1 MLGEFEQLVML
12 AIIRTTDDAY
22 GIPIRDEIA
31 RRTGREPSLGAVYKT
46 LARLEEKGLVRS
58 RIGDPTP
65 QRGGRAK
72 RCFELTAAGRAE
84 LRYALS
90 ALRRMTSGLDLGLE
104 AP

>member
-1 MLGEFEQLVML
+1 MLGEFEQLVLL
-12 AIIRTTDDAY
+12 AVVRTTDDAY
-22 GIPIRDEIA
+22 GISIRDELA

-58 RIGDPTP
+58 RVGDPTP

-72 RCFELTAAGRAE
+72 RCFELTAAGRAG
-84 LRYALS
+84 LRDALS